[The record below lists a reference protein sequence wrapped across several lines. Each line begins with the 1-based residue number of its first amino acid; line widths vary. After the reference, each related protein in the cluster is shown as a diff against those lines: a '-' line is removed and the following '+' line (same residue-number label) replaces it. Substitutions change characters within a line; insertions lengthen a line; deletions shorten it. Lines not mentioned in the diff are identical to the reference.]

1 MGPTTCDAQGFHSDS
16 LTSTGVVSG
25 TSLRMMMQRLW
36 FGRTFFPLS
45 STCTMGEAATKTVL
59 ALCVVTVKQQPY
71 STLT

>member
-1 MGPTTCDAQGFHSDS
+1 MGQTTCGAQGFHCDS